1 MNKLVHIIG
10 SYTVPYIS
18 GVSYVA
24 SPTPIHSEV
33 LNELLMAKVQF
44 NTSVI
49 DVKLIA
55 DTWKPEFGVKRY
67 SCPVCM
73 KIIIIIV
80 GYMA

>member
-18 GVSYVA
+18 GDSYVA
-24 SPTPIHSEV
+24 SPTPIHSDV
-33 LNELLMAKVQF
+33 FKELLMAKVQF

-67 SCPVCM
+67 S
-73 KIIIIIV
+73 
-80 GYMA
+80 Y

>member
-10 SYTVPYIS
+10 SYTVSYIS

-67 SCPVCM
+67 S
-73 KIIIIIV
+73 
-80 GYMA
+80 Y